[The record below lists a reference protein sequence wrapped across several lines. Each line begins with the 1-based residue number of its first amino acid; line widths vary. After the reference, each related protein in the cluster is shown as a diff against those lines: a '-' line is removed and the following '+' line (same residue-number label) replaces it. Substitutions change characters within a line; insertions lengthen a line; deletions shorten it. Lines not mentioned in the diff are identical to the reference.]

1 MTEAVTR
8 VTCSERVYTYSLG
21 EGCPHTHI
29 LLGPPSGGLRG
40 PAFIAALLGR
50 DESLTNPVTARR
62 TATELAGELA
72 DQYLNLKDD
81 IT

>member
-1 MTEAVTR
+1 
-8 VTCSERVYTYSLG
+8 RVYTYSLG

-29 LLGPPSGGLRG
+29 LLGPPTGGLRG

-50 DESLTNPVTARR
+50 DPSLADRATADR
-62 TATELAGELA
+62 TAIELTGDLSS
-72 DQYLNLKDD
+72 QYLHMKGD